1 MNAPSVENVIEKG
14 RTQGVGSG
22 TLVRRLEI
30 DRFGKWYRG
39 RIALTRGLWR
49 IGLTQDFGSCQI
61 GVSFW
66 MRAGQLTLL
75 FWSIDVAR
83 LTPLDMGAFENMGLV
98 A

>member
-1 MNAPSVENVIEKG
+1 MKTNTTIEPKG
-14 RTQGVGSG
+14 QSKALRCDA
-22 TLVRRLEI
+22 LVRRLEI

-49 IGLTQDFGSCQI
+49 LGLTQDFGSCQI

-75 FWSIDVAR
+75 FWSIDLAK
-83 LTPLDMGAFENMGLV
+83 LTPVEMGCFENMGLV